1 MNAVMAG
8 ALYFLGTAIGVTGRL
23 VGGELLTSIG
33 SGKPLAGVD
42 MLGLIAA
49 NSSQLTTWGAFSG
62 LMMGISLTAMTVFLY
77 PIFRRDFSTVQ
88 NIRSMLRHSEKRR
101 FLVPQDQSVPQN
113 RLATNPTGRLLAC
126 PS

>member
-1 MNAVMAG
+1 MTSKGKMKTYRMNAVMAG

-62 LMMGISLTAMTVFLY
+62 LMMGISLTAMTVFLELA
-77 PIFRRDFSTVQ
+77 Q
-88 NIRSMLRHSEKRR
+88 NGGGDSLH
-101 FLVPQDQSVPQN
+101 
-113 RLATNPTGRLLAC
+113 TGTFM
-126 PS
+126 SISSSN